1 MRAAIHNQ
9 DIRDALR
16 DRAADGAWTHAR
28 AGTPICLAVQ
38 VDGRVGARIWVSSTD
53 SDEHV
58 QRAAVAAH
66 IAGRDVRR
74 VVRAGGRLLNFRLA
88 S

>member
-1 MRAAIHNQ
+1 MPCATAPRTAPG
-9 DIRDALR
+9 R
-16 DRAADGAWTHAR
+16 TR

-38 VDGRVGARIWVSSTD
+38 VDGHVRARIWVSSTD

-66 IAGRDVRR
+66 IAGRDIAASCAP
-74 VVRAGGRLLNFRLA
+74 AGVC
-88 S
+88 

>member
-38 VDGRVGARIWVSSTD
+38 VDGRVRTRIWVSSTD
-53 SDEHV
+53 SDEHI
-58 QRAAVAAH
+58 QRAPPSPRTSPRETSAVSCAP
-66 IAGRDVRR
+66 AGVC
-74 VVRAGGRLLNFRLA
+74 
-88 S
+88 